1 MEHVEEILAA
11 LKDPARLVRL
21 TFSGPRD
28 PHSVLWQRIT
38 VRPVEIGGARMLQA
52 VRQGQRKEESFNF
65 APTEAAARLDDFLAM
80 QFEHMDLQC
89 ADGDLHVRITR
100 KGKALVS
107 RGAPSAPGAPPAR
120 HDREKRYAFPAD
132 AQDPFLERMGILH
145 RGFVVGAMQDKFRQ
159 INHFLELLGHT
170 RLFRDP
176 PRDGIIR
183 LVDCGCGKAF
193 LTFAAY
199 HYLKDL
205 KGVAVSVTGV
215 DANAEVIERA
225 EEMRERLGLHE
236 VRLVRSR
243 FWDYE
248 PPEPVNVVFS
258 LHACDTATD
267 EAIAQGVKWGADLIV
282 CAPCCQ
288 HELHQRIVRPE
299 FRAVLRHGILRERLA
314 DTLTDALRAAA
325 LRVAGYQAEVIEFID
340 PEHTAKNLM
349 IRAERAPNLPRVDAA
364 AEYLRLR
371 DFWRVQ
377 PSIEMLLEDEMEEWL
392 AGASP
397 GEAAPGKAGA

>member
-1 MEHVEEILAA
+1 MEHIEEIIAA
-11 LKDPARLVRL
+11 LKAPSRLVRL

-28 PHSVLWQRIT
+28 PDRALWQRIT
-38 VRPVEIGGARMLQA
+38 VRPVDIGGARMLQA
-52 VRQGQRKEESFNF
+52 VQQGQRKEEASNF
-65 APTEAAARLDDFLAM
+65 SPDEAPARLDEFLAHS
-80 QFEHMDLQC
+80 FEHIDLQC
-89 ADGDLHVRITR
+89 TDLNLHVRITR

-107 RGAPSAPGAPPAR
+107 RGKPSATGPAGAA
-120 HDREKRYAFPAD
+120 HDREKRYAFAPD
-132 AQDPFLERMGILH
+132 AQDPFLERMGIMH

-170 RLFRDP
+170 ALFRNP
-176 PRDGIIR
+176 PKDKIVH

-193 LTFAAY
+193 LTFATY
-199 HYLKDL
+199 HYLKDI

-215 DANAEVIERA
+215 DSNPDVIDRA
-225 EEMRERLGLHE
+225 EEMREMLDVHE
-236 VRLVRSR
+236 VRLVKSR
-243 FWDYE
+243 FWDFQPAE
-248 PPEPVNVVFS
+248 PPNVVFS

-267 EAIAQGVKWGADLIV
+267 EAIAQGVKWGSDLII

-288 HELHQRIVRPE
+288 HELHQRIARPE

-349 IRAERAPNLPRVDAA
+349 IRAEKSPNVNRLDAA
-364 AEYLRLR
+364 TEYLRLR
-371 DFWRVQ
+371 EFWGVQ
-377 PSIEMLLEDEMEEWL
+377 PSIELLLEDEMEDWL
-392 AGASP
+392 AKVPPAKK
-397 GEAAPGKAGA
+397 AAGR